1 MDPDFRKTP
10 DRLMRMDKV
19 LKQRLIGATILIA
32 LAVIFLPMLLVGPD
46 DDMPSDSVDFDVPPV
61 PEQAR
66 EVRRIPLDPEAAR
79 VRQPES
85 SEASAD
91 TADLTAGNET
101 GEMPDITRPLGE
113 PPGQS
118 PPQTQQPAEQP
129 DEIVLRPEVRTEP
142 ESPTEPAADSS
153 QPTDEAETATA
164 PPTTEVEA
172 SSPGG
177 SWVVQVASFGSN
189 ESAARVRQRL
199 EALGHQVIEDSITLG
214 GNDLIRL
221 KTGPYATR
229 AAAGRARAQITATVE
244 GVAPLVRSSD
254 LPAAAATPDQS
265 GFAVQVGSFAS
276 QANAERET
284 ERLRGLGFDAFRFSE
299 DAAGREIWR
308 VRVGPL
314 GTRSAAASL
323 QTRLR
328 DEAGVEG
335 LIVSHP

>member
-1 MDPDFRKTP
+1 
-10 DRLMRMDKV
+10 MRMDKV

-46 DDMPSDSVDFDVPPV
+46 EDMPSDSVDFDVPPV

-79 VRQPES
+79 VRQPGL
-85 SEASAD
+85 SENIETPPD
-91 TADLTAGNET
+91 TADLAADNESA
-101 GEMPDITRPLGE
+101 EIPDITRPLGE
-113 PPGQS
+113 PADQA
-118 PPQTQQPAEQP
+118 PPQTQPPTQQP
-129 DEIVLRPEVRTEP
+129 DEIVLRPEVR
-142 ESPTEPAADSS
+142 SEPAADTAE
-153 QPTDEAETATA
+153 PGGEAEIAESTPQA
-164 PPTTEVEA
+164 PTPSNEVEA

-177 SWVVQVASFGSN
+177 SWVVQVASFGSS

-221 KTGPYATR
+221 KTGPYATQ
-229 AAAGRARAQITATVE
+229 AAASRARAQITATVE

-254 LPAAAATPDQS
+254 LPAAEATPDQS

-299 DAAGREIWR
+299 DTAGREIWR
-308 VRVGPL
+308 VRVGPVD
-314 GTRSAAASL
+314 TRSAAASL

-328 DEAGVEG
+328 DEGGVEG

>member
-1 MDPDFRKTP
+1 MP
-10 DRLMRMDKV
+10 MDKV

-46 DDMPSDSVDFDVPPV
+46 EEMLSDSIDFEVPPV

-66 EVRRIPLDPEAAR
+66 EVRRIPLDPDAAR
-79 VRQPES
+79 VRQPD
-85 SEASAD
+85 ASANVD
-91 TADLTAGNET
+91 PAGGSEQQV
-101 GEMPDITRPLGE
+101 PDITRPLGE
-113 PPGQS
+113 PARSQPQEQEQQQ
-118 PPQTQQPAEQP
+118 PPAQTQQP
-129 DEIVLRPEVRTEP
+129 DEIVLRPEVRTEGP
-142 ESPTEPAADSS
+142 ESQDTPTADTSEPSAEVEVAESAAPAA
-153 QPTDEAETATA
+153 
-164 PPTTEVEA
+164 PPPASAVEA

-189 ESAARVRQRL
+189 ESAARVRERL
-199 EALGHQVIEDSITLG
+199 EALGHQVVEDSITLG

-221 KTGPYATR
+221 KTGPYADR
-229 AAAGRARAQITATVE
+229 AAANRARAQITATVE
-244 GVAPLVRSSD
+244 GVAPIVRSSE
-254 LPAAAATPDQS
+254 LPAAAATPDQT

-308 VRVGPL
+308 VRVGPVSA
-314 GTRSAAASL
+314 RPAAASL
-323 QTRLR
+323 QSRLR